1 MDWLTLSLICA
12 FSLATA
18 DALGKKYFSDYSEH
32 AILLVRFVVPGILL
46 VPVLFFVPLPTQVSH
61 EFWLWLLVMVPL
73 EILAMLLYMQAIHEA
88 PLYQT
93 LPYLSFTPV
102 FSMFTGWITL
112 GEAISVEGALG
123 IIFIVLGTYIINLDH
138 GDARKKI
145 TWFTPFKAIASQR
158 GSQKMLLA
166 AFIYSIT
173 AVGSKAA
180 MQYYAE
186 PSSFGAIYFISIAIA
201 TFLLVLVHRP
211 KTLLILKQNIW
222 PHLLVGSLMAIMVVT
237 HFLAIALV
245 EAAYM
250 IAVKRLSLLIGVIYG
265 AWWFHEKDIVKNF
278 SAALLMLVGVAM
290 ILIA

>member
-18 DALGKKYFSDYSEH
+18 DAVGKKYLSAYSGY

-46 VPVLFFVPLPTQVSH
+46 VPVLFFVPLPTELSY
-61 EFWLWLLVMVPL
+61 EFWLWLLAMVPL
-73 EILAMLLYMQAIHEA
+73 EIFAMLLYMQAIHEA

-102 FSMFTGWITL
+102 FSMLTGWITL
-112 GEAISVEGALG
+112 GETVSMQGALG
-123 IIFIVLGTYIINLDH
+123 IIFIVIGTYIINIDH
-138 GDARKKI
+138 SGARNKI
-145 TWFTPFKAIASQR
+145 TWFAPFKAIASQR

-166 AFIYSIT
+166 AFIYSFT

-180 MQYYAE
+180 MQYAE
-186 PSSFGAIYFISIAIA
+186 PKSFGAIYFITIAIA

-211 KTLLILKQNIW
+211 KALLILKQNMW

-250 IAVKRLSLLIGVIYG
+250 IAVKRLSLLFGVIYG
-265 AWWFHEKDIVKNF
+265 AWWFHEKGIIKNF

>member
-1 MDWLTLSLICA
+1 MDWLSLSLICA

-18 DALGKKYFSDYSEH
+18 DALGKKYLSGYSTY
-32 AILLVRFVVPGILL
+32 AILLVRFVVPAVLL
-46 VPVLFFVPLPTQVSH
+46 VPVLFFVPLPTGLSH
-61 EFWLWLLVMVPL
+61 EFWLWLLLMIPL
-73 EILAMLLYMQAIHEA
+73 EILAMLLYVQAIHEA

-102 FSMFTGWITL
+102 FSIFTGWVTL
-112 GEAISVEGALG
+112 GETISVQGALG
-123 IIFIVLGTYIINLDH
+123 IIFIVIGTYIINLDYR
-138 GDARKKI
+138 DDKNEV
-145 TWFTPFKAIASQR
+145 TWLTPFKAITSQR

-180 MQYYAE
+180 MQYAE
-186 PSSFGAIYFISIAIA
+186 PSSFGAIYFVTIA
-201 TFLLVLVHRP
+201 TATLLLVAVHRP
-211 KTLLILKQNIW
+211 KTLLILKQNFW
-222 PHLLVGSLMAIMVVT
+222 PHLLVGVLMAIMVIT

-250 IAVKRLSLLIGVIYG
+250 IAVKRLSLLFGVIYG
-265 AWWFHEKDIVKNF
+265 AWWFHEKGIIKNF